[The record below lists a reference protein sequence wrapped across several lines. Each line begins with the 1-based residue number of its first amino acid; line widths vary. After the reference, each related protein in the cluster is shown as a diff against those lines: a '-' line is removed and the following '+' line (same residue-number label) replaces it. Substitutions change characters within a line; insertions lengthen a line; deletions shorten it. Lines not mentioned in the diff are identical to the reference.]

1 MKKIWSTYIT
11 PLFLTTRWNA
21 AISACI
27 VLFVCRFF
35 LSWLGI
41 IPYLALLVFIVLF
54 CFDYFLLFAKEKGV
68 FAARSHAD
76 RFSNGD
82 ENPVRIDIR
91 NNYTF
96 DISAEIIDEIPVQFQ
111 RRDVL
116 FTTGLKAGGNA
127 IVNYELRPVKRGSY
141 QFGSIN
147 VFVFSAIG
155 LIKRRYRFQQP
166 AEVPVYPS
174 YIQMRKYQ
182 LMAISNRL
190 NEVGVKKVRRL
201 GHSMEFEQVKEYVQ
215 GDDYRTLN
223 WTATARKGQLM
234 VNNYTDEKSQQVYC
248 IIDKGR
254 VMKMP
259 FEGMSLLDY
268 AINASLVLTNVAL
281 LKQDKAGL
289 VTFSE
294 QVGAF
299 LPANS
304 KPVQMQSIL
313 EVLYNQKTRYLESD
327 FEQLYAVLRRKISQR
342 SLVILFTNF
351 ESLTGMRRHLPYL
364 RKIASHHLLLVVFF
378 ENTELKALVSAPAT
392 NVEEVYTKTVAEKF
406 AFEKRLIAKEFQQ
419 YGILSIL
426 TPPQDLTV
434 NAINKYLELKARQA
448 I

>member
-1 MKKIWSTYIT
+1 MKKYFAAYIT
-11 PLFLTTRWNA
+11 PLYLSTRWNIA
-21 AISACI
+21 LCACI

-35 LSWLGI
+35 VSWLGV
-41 IPYLALLVFIVLF
+41 IPYLALLAFIVIFLLD
-54 CFDYFLLFAKEKGV
+54 CFMLFAKEKGV
-68 FAARSHAD
+68 LAARSHAE

-82 ENPVRIDIR
+82 ENAVRIDIR

-116 FTTGLKAGGNA
+116 FTATLKAKESA
-127 IVNYELRPVKRGSY
+127 VINYTLRPVKRGSY
-141 QFGSIN
+141 TFGSIN

-155 LIKRRYRFQQP
+155 LAKRCYKFQQP
-166 AEVPVYPS
+166 AAVPVYPS

-190 NEVGVKKVRRL
+190 NEAGVKKVRRL

-223 WTATARKGQLM
+223 WTATARKGGLM
-234 VNNYTDEKSQQVYC
+234 VNNYTEEKSQQVYC

-259 FEGMSLLDY
+259 FDGMSLLDY
-268 AINASLVLTNVAL
+268 AINASLVLSNIAL

-294 QVGAF
+294 KVGAF
-299 LPANS
+299 LPATG
-304 KPVQMQSIL
+304 KPIQMQSIL

-327 FEQLYAVLRRKISQR
+327 FEQLYTALRRKINQR
-342 SLVILFTNF
+342 SLFILFTNF

-364 RKIASHHLLLVVFF
+364 RKIASHHLLLVIFF
-378 ENTELKALVSAPAT
+378 ENTELKTVVSAPAT
-392 NVEEVYTKTVAEKF
+392 TIEEVYIKTMAEKF
-406 AFEKRLIAKEFQQ
+406 AFEKRLIAKELQQ

-426 TPPQDLTV
+426 TSPQELTI
-434 NAINKYLELKARQA
+434 NTINKYIELKARQA